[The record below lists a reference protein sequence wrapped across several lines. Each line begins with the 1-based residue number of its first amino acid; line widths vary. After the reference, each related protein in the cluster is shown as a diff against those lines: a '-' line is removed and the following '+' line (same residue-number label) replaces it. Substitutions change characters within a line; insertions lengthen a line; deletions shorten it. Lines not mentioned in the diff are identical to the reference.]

1 MNLLAIDTATTGC
14 SAAYQE
20 GGRILAHRAAA
31 MARGQSESLMPM
43 IADVLADAGR
53 AYGDLQAL
61 AVTVGP
67 GAFTGMRIGLAA
79 ARGLALA
86 LAIPVIGVTT
96 LEALAH
102 GVPEAKRRDAVVL
115 AVLDSKRADVYAQAF
130 ADDGAALT
138 EAAALHEDGV
148 AAMAGGLAEL
158 GDLVIV
164 GDAEQKVLD
173 VLGRRGIAAR
183 SADAPA
189 VPDAAVVA
197 VIAAG
202 RGMPVTIDAPAPLYL
217 RPPDATVP
225 AHGGRLRP

>member
-130 ADDGAALT
+130 ADDGAPLT
-138 EAAALHEDGV
+138 EPAALHEEDLIAVARQVAGNGDVLLVGDVEQRVLELLLNQGV
-148 AAMAGGLAEL
+148 A
-158 GDLVIV
+158 V
-164 GDAEQKVLD
+164 
-173 VLGRRGIAAR
+173 R
-183 SADAPA
+183 SAGAPT

-197 VIAAG
+197 AIAAG
-202 RGMPVTIDAPAPLYL
+202 RGLPDKADAPAPLYL
-217 RPPDATVP
+217 RPPDATIP
-225 AHGGRLRP
+225 TNGGRLRP